1 MTNLQ
6 KKQNL
11 CALAGTVAVW
21 ILIFI
26 LIPLVS
32 LLPER
37 PVYKSVQITLS
48 EKTVPKPAEKKLEK
62 SVQPVKSL
70 KSPQNVPPSAPQ
82 SAQKSSKNS
91 AQKTEVETKK
101 TPVKKNEGS
110 AQKTPAAK
118 TSSAQKA
125 SSKPVSEKPAVQ
137 TLQKSVDE
145 LMAEQRSKKTTATK
159 EFDWSQFEDEAV
171 EKTSKASSSSV
182 QKASPAITDVFEGT
196 AGTSG
201 KSESTPVAATSRTEQ
216 TGMASDSTSRA
227 LEKISSAVYSSNSTN
242 GVAASSTVKSS
253 VSSDGKVTFLMDEGS
268 TRTLLEPTK
277 PIIELSA
284 QAAST
289 IDTTKNLTVRFTVLP
304 NGHVDLNSIT
314 VTPGAIISPAVQNEI
329 AAQISVWRFNQD
341 SSSATAS
348 FPYRIEKR

>member
-26 LIPLVS
+26 LLSLFS

-48 EKTVPKPAEKKLEK
+48 EKSVAKPAEKQSDKLPEK
-62 SVQPVKSL
+62 KLQPVEAKE
-70 KSPQNVPPSAPQ
+70 PPAPKAENAPQ
-82 SAQKSSKNS
+82 KAPV
-91 AQKTEVETKK
+91 AKTQTEK
-101 TPVKKNEGS
+101 
-110 AQKTPAAK
+110 PAAK
-118 TSSAQKA
+118 TSVEKTPAPQKTA
-125 SSKPVSEKPAVQ
+125 SKPASEKPAVQ
-137 TLQKSVDE
+137 TLQKSVEE
-145 LMAEQRSKKTTATK
+145 LMAEQRTKKTTAKK
-159 EFDWSQFEDEAV
+159 EFDWSQFEEEAV
-171 EKTSKASSSSV
+171 ENTSKSPSSPVQKTSPV
-182 QKASPAITDVFEGT
+182 LTDVFEGT

-201 KSESTPVAATSRTEQ
+201 SAESTPVSATSRTEK
-216 TGMASDSTSRA
+216 TATASASTSSA
-227 LEKISSAVYSSNSTN
+227 LEKISSAVYSAKSTN

-253 VSSDGKVTFLMDEGS
+253 VAADGKITFLMDEGS
-268 TRTLLEPTK
+268 TRTLLEPAK
-277 PIIELSA
+277 PIIELSS

-314 VTPGAIISPAVQNEI
+314 VTPGAIISPVVQNEI
-329 AAQISVWRFNQD
+329 AAQISGWRFNQD
-341 SSSATAS
+341 SSAATAS
-348 FPYRIEKR
+348 FPYRIEKH